1 MVTLSCVCVFV
12 YAVDEVADGDTL
24 RSADDVRHDMTPT
37 DLTPDDLTPVTPVD
51 LTPHD
56 VTLSEVTPADSD
68 TVRPADDVTRTGS
81 DILRPADDVRHDMT
95 PNDSD
100 TEKVTPSSDLQR
112 HIDVMTS
119 PDDVTRDTTI
129 ADLTPVTP
137 VDLTPHDEAHSEVT
151 PADSDI
157 LGPANDVRHDMT
169 PDDSDTEQVTPSSDL
184 QRHVDVMTSPDDV
197 TRDTTIADLTPVTP
211 VDLTP
216 HDEAP
221 SEVTPA
227 DSDILR
233 PADDVRHDMT
243 PDDSDTE
250 QVTPSCDLQRHVDV
264 MTLPD
269 EVTPADSDILRPTDD
284 VRHDMTPDD
293 SDTEQVTPSSDLQRH
308 VDVVTSPDDVTP
320 TGVTPT
326 TDRDTVR
333 LADDLRDDTTAAD
346 LTVSDILR
354 PADDIRHDMTPDDS
368 DTDQVTLSSDV
379 ESGCLVVGDD
389 VTTMTSREDHEE
401 QQVEP
406 EPRSDSDDVM
416 RSRDSHDSETAACE
430 DDDVTDS
437 DPVVEVTGSLLVSD
451 STDSRDPDRCVEP
464 QRDVTVTSVTSRQ
477 SEETL
482 DDGSVVRRHVTTTTH
497 QVTRLILR
505 LYTVFR

>member
-56 VTLSEVTPADSD
+56 VTPSEVTPADSD
-68 TVRPADDVTRTGS
+68 TLRPADGVTRTDS

-95 PNDSD
+95 PDDSD

-137 VDLTPHDEAHSEVT
+137 VDLTPHDEA
-151 PADSDI
+151 
-157 LGPANDVRHDMT
+157 
-169 PDDSDTEQVTPSSDL
+169 
-184 QRHVDVMTSPDDV
+184 
-197 TRDTTIADLTPVTP
+197 
-211 VDLTP
+211 
-216 HDEAP
+216 P

-227 DSDILR
+227 DSDTVR
-233 PADDVRHDMT
+233 PADDVTRT
-243 PDDSDTE
+243 
-250 QVTPSCDLQRHVDV
+250 
-264 MTLPD
+264 
-269 EVTPADSDILRPTDD
+269 DSDILRPADD

-320 TGVTPT
+320 TGVTPP

-333 LADDLRDDTTAAD
+333 LADDVRDDTTAAD

-430 DDDVTDS
+430 DDNVTDS

-451 STDSRDPDRCVEP
+451 STDPRDPDRCVEP

-482 DDGSVVRRHVTTTTH
+482 DDGTVIRRHVTTTTH

-505 LYTVFR
+505 LYKRLPTC

>member
-56 VTLSEVTPADSD
+56 VTPSEVTPADSD
-68 TVRPADDVTRTGS
+68 T
-81 DILRPADDVRHDMT
+81 LRPADG
-95 PNDSD
+95 
-100 TEKVTPSSDLQR
+100 
-112 HIDVMTS
+112 
-119 PDDVTRDTTI
+119 VTRT
-129 ADLTPVTP
+129 
-137 VDLTPHDEAHSEVT
+137 
-151 PADSDI
+151 
-157 LGPANDVRHDMT
+157 
-169 PDDSDTEQVTPSSDL
+169 
-184 QRHVDVMTSPDDV
+184 
-197 TRDTTIADLTPVTP
+197 
-211 VDLTP
+211 
-216 HDEAP
+216 
-221 SEVTPA
+221 

-233 PADDVRHDMT
+233 PA
-243 PDDSDTE
+243 
-250 QVTPSCDLQRHVDV
+250 
-264 MTLPD
+264 
-269 EVTPADSDILRPTDD
+269 DD

-320 TGVTPT
+320 TGVTPP

-333 LADDLRDDTTAAD
+333 LADDVRDDTTAAD

-430 DDDVTDS
+430 DDNVTDS

-451 STDSRDPDRCVEP
+451 STDPRDPDRCVEP

-482 DDGSVVRRHVTTTTH
+482 DDGTVIRRHVTTTTH

-505 LYTVFR
+505 LYKRLPTC